1 MPLFYTLAIIFLQ
14 RPALADIGRISVYVV
29 AAGGPVWVL
38 SYATMAT
45 MTAVA
50 IRCEPECGDRPPLAV
65 PVVVGLILIAVLLVA
80 SYAAIRVP
88 RLRPARLRAE
98 VGTMLPA
105 VVVLLTTFGAGGASL
120 AFPLLGDR
128 YRPSDGL
135 LTLLLSV
142 NFIVLLLFS
151 RSASNVLRELQAN
164 DPRPSS
170 ITRSG
175 CRGRVRIPG
184 GGR

>member
-1 MPLFYTLAIIFLQ
+1 M
-14 RPALADIGRISVYVV
+14 
-29 AAGGPVWVL
+29 AAGGHVWVL

-50 IRCEPECGDRPPLAV
+50 VRCEPECGDRPPLAV
-65 PVVVGLILIAVLLVA
+65 PVVVGLILIAILLVA

-88 RLRPARLRAE
+88 GLRPARLRAE
-98 VGTMLPA
+98 VGTMVPA
-105 VVVLLTTFGAGGASL
+105 VAVLLTTFGAGGASL

-128 YRPSDGL
+128 YRPSDAL
-135 LTLLLSV
+135 LTILLVV
-142 NFIVLLLFS
+142 NFVVLFLFS
-151 RSASNVLRELQAN
+151 RSASNSLRELRTN
-164 DPRPSS
+164 GPRPSPV
-170 ITRSG
+170 TRSG